1 MKKMER
7 YIRFVIG
14 HKRAVIVAIGL
25 VTLFL
30 GYECKNL
37 RVAIKL
43 KEQLPQNHPYVQI
56 YNKLGDLFG
65 SGEGNESVLVIGIAA
80 TDKRE
85 GSIYNPKILQKV
97 VDITNGLLDM
107 PFVVRGSII
116 SFSAPKI
123 K

>member
-43 KEQLPQNHPYVQI
+43 KEQLPQNHTYVQI
-56 YNKLGDLFG
+56 HNKVQDIFGGD
-65 SGEGNESVLVIGIAA
+65 SVLVFGVIAN
-80 TDKRE
+80 DKTP
-85 GSIYNPKILQKV
+85 GSVYNENILRKIVFL
-97 VDITNGLLDM
+97 TNSLLD
-107 PFVVRGSII
+107 
-116 SFSAPKI
+116 K
-123 K
+123 